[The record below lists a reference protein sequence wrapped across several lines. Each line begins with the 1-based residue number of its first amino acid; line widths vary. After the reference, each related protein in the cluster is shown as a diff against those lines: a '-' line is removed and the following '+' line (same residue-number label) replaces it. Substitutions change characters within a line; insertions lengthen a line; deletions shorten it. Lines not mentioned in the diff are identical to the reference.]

1 MTPKSIG
8 TPAAAKPLGLV
19 MQAAARWLFISTALV
34 LALVA
39 FSYADAH
46 GNAHSAQES
55 HQVVALGDGHAVPCD
70 DHDQAPGDDGCCMV
84 SASCISYLPAA
95 TQPFGAPTAV
105 SKTASLLPARALTAS
120 ILDLLPR
127 PPKLSVRA

>member
-1 MTPKSIG
+1 MTPRTIG
-8 TPAAAKPLGLV
+8 TPASAKPLGLV
-19 MQAAARWLFISTALV
+19 MRVVSSWALVTAV
-34 LALVA
+34 LALTLGA

-84 SASCISYLPAA
+84 SASCISYLPAS
-95 TQPFGAPTAV
+95 TQPFAAPSAV
-105 SKTASLLPARALTAS
+105 SKTASLLPARALSAS